1 MDTSPKNMVVDYVNL
16 KMQEDI
22 NYVKLYKE
30 KSKDLNYEDYVEY
43 AVVFCPDHMWFIESF
58 GMENVLK
65 LVESYLK
72 TNEDEV
78 SDCKSFDEIIKFM
91 NKAKIKKFCE
101 LSQYDR
107 ALAMGIY
114 LNLMPDKVFA
124 HAGPRYALEYI
135 LGDEYNSE
143 IKTLKDSKKI
153 KYIDICDLPIEF
165 QQFKENIYLA
175 ENCLCYIYSRLKKNK
190 LVK

>member
-1 MDTSPKNMVVDYVNL
+1 MDTSLKNMVVDYINL

-43 AVVFCPDHMWFIESF
+43 VVVFCPDHMWFIESF

-78 SDCKSFDEIIKFM
+78 NDCKSFDEIIMFM
-91 NKAKIKKFCE
+91 NKAKIKNFGE

-135 LGDEYNSE
+135 LGDEYNSK